1 VFSSG
6 HGGDDEGGSGLLE
19 SAIMKERGQFASALL
34 AKLGKVPQ
42 RDDDDLQVALVD
54 LVERAERAWP
64 GVRVDSLR
72 FVRHLA
78 ARLSPDVDPRAELAA
93 LHASDL
99 YLACACEADDDGALE
114 AVDDA
119 FFGDCDAALA
129 RMDPSPG
136 FADEVKQRA
145 RAKLFVHAPER
156 PARIGEYAG
165 RGELRTFLRV
175 VIMREALS
183 LRRTER
189 RSAPVS
195 GEGAAGEPW
204 ETKDP
209 ELLHL
214 RRVYA
219 DEFAHA
225 FREAV
230 GALTSEERNLV
241 RYHYVDRLNIDHIGA
256 IYGIHRV
263 SAARRLTRIRALLVD
278 STRAKLAERLRLGE
292 SELRSV
298 LRLIESQVDISL
310 RRVLGE
316 APLDS

>member
-1 VFSSG
+1 
-6 HGGDDEGGSGLLE
+6 
-19 SAIMKERGQFASALL
+19 MKEPGKFASALL
-34 AKLGKVPQ
+34 AQLGKVPQ
-42 RDDDDLQVALVD
+42 GDEEDLEPTLAD
-54 LVERAERAWP
+54 LVERAQRAWP
-64 GVRVDSLR
+64 RVRVEPLR
-72 FVRHLA
+72 FVRYLA
-78 ARLSPDVDPRAELAA
+78 ERLSPGGSLGAALAA

-99 YLACACEADDDGALE
+99 YLACACEGGAEGALE
-114 AVDDA
+114 ALDAA

-129 RMDPSPG
+129 RMEPGPG

-145 RAKLFVHAPER
+145 RAKLFVHEPER
-156 PARIGEYAG
+156 PARIVEYAG

-175 VIMREALS
+175 VIMREAIS
-183 LRRTER
+183 LRRAER
-189 RSAPVS
+189 RNAPAP
-195 GEGAAGEPW
+195 GEDAASEPW
-204 ETKDP
+204 ETTDP

-219 DEFAHA
+219 DAFGHA

-230 GALTSEERNLV
+230 AALTSEERNLV
-241 RYHYVDRLNIDHIGA
+241 RYHYVERLNIDHIGA

-263 SAARRLTRIRALLVD
+263 SAARRLTRIRATLVD
-278 STRAKLAERLRLGE
+278 RTRSKLAERLRLGE

-316 APLDS
+316 APLDA

>member
-1 VFSSG
+1 
-6 HGGDDEGGSGLLE
+6 
-19 SAIMKERGQFASALL
+19 MQ
-34 AKLGKVPQ
+34 LGTVPQ
-42 RDDDDLQVALVD
+42 RDDEDLDRALAD
-54 LVERAERAWP
+54 LVERGQRAWP
-64 GVRVDSLR
+64 GVRIEPLR
-72 FVRHLA
+72 FARYLEDRVAGGA
-78 ARLSPDVDPRAELAA
+78 ALDA

-99 YLACACEADDDGALE
+99 YLACACAGGDEGALQ
-114 AVDDA
+114 ALDDA

-145 RAKLFVHAPER
+145 RAKLFVHEPER

-175 VIMREALS
+175 VIMREAIS

-189 RSAPVS
+189 REAPHP
-195 GEGAAGEPW
+195 GDGAASEPW

-219 DEFAHA
+219 DEFGHA

-241 RYHYVDRLNIDHIGA
+241 RYHYVERLNIDHIGA

-278 STRAKLAERLRLGE
+278 STRRRLAERLRLGE

-316 APLDS
+316 APLDT